1 MIGMASL
8 WQRASGAVA
17 RPCDPEHLMRDEG
30 AVGVVDRGASSRAA
44 ARTRMAAWLLDG
56 PAQLRDG
63 THAGGVAGCVQQNG
77 APVYVYPEI
86 TGYYL
91 QWLAWR
97 ASQGDAV
104 AQVRPRAVAAQA
116 WLARWS
122 AEPPPL
128 TRVHLQTTP
137 DWRNDA
143 TFTFDVAMVLRG
155 IASAALT
162 GLVEADAALV
172 ARLDAQLLA
181 AVGEDGLFDP
191 YRPHPDAP
199 PLPPGWATRRGAFL
213 AKAAA
218 GVLAAAEVCAVAP
231 LVRLAAAVTLE
242 ETLEEASRAPH
253 AQLHPRLY
261 ALEGALAKSGSGTN
275 SPISYLTPILAGQV
289 AALIDTVA
297 HAGGSD
303 HAHGAHRL
311 DVRAQALRIG
321 CALRALDVEDAPTRA
336 ALVTL
341 ADSLA
346 AAATSDGALP
356 VAAGDRTRNVWTA
369 MFAEQALGWLDGA
382 CDPQWLV

>member
-8 WQRASGAVA
+8 RQRASGE
-17 RPCDPEHLMRDEG
+17 RTQ
-30 AVGVVDRGASSRAA
+30 SRA
-44 ARTRMAAWLLDG
+44 RIAAWLLDG

-63 THAGGVAGCVQQNG
+63 AHVGAVAGCVQQSG
-77 APVYVYPEI
+77 APVYVHPDS

-97 ASQGDAV
+97 ASQGDPLAKL
-104 AQVRPRAVAAQA
+104 RPRACAAQA

-122 AEPPPL
+122 AEPRPP
-128 TRVHLQTTP
+128 TRVYLQETP

-155 IASAALT
+155 IASATRA
-162 GLVEADAALV
+162 GLLEGDAALV

-181 AVGEDGLFDP
+181 TVGEDGLFDP
-191 YRPHPDAP
+191 YRPHPDSP
-199 PLPPGWATRRGAFL
+199 PLPPGWSTRRGAFL

-218 GVLAAAEVCAVAP
+218 GVLAAAEVCEVSP
-231 LVRLAAAVTLE
+231 PVRLAAAVTLE
-242 ETLEEASRAPH
+242 ESLEAASRAPH

-261 ALEGALAKSGSGTN
+261 ALEGALAKSDKSGSGTN
-275 SPISYLTPILAGQV
+275 SPNSYLTPILAGQV
-289 AALIDTVA
+289 AAVIDCIA

-303 HAHGAHRL
+303 HTSGAHRL

-321 CALRALDVEDAPTRA
+321 CALRGLDVEDAPTRA

-341 ADSLA
+341 ADSLVA
-346 AAATSDGALP
+346 AVTPAGALP
-356 VAAGDRTRNVWTA
+356 FVPGDRTPNVWTA
-369 MFAEQALGWLDGA
+369 MFAEQALGWLDGLA
-382 CDPQWLV
+382 DPQWLV